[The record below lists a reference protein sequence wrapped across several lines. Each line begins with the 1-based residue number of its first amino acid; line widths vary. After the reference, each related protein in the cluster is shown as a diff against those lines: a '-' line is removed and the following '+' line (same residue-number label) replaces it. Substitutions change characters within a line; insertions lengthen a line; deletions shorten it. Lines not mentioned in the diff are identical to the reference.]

1 MKSKFIKFATSSF
14 MSFLIDYA
22 LFCGLSFIFP
32 TTKIYILTA
41 NIIARIVS
49 AACNYMINCRLVF
62 KEKQNIKSALSYF
75 LLAVFILCMN
85 NVVLLLYSAIPWLK
99 LYIAKIFTELTLFVI
114 SYAVQKRMIFKNK
127 IQN

>member
-32 TTKIYILTA
+32 NTKIYILTA

-62 KEKQNIKSALSYF
+62 KEKQTIKSAL
-75 LLAVFILCMN
+75 FILCMN
-85 NVVLLLYSAIPWLK
+85 NVVLLLYSTIPWIK

-114 SYAVQKRMIFKNK
+114 SYAVQRCIIFKNK
-127 IQN
+127 I

>member
-32 TTKIYILTA
+32 NTKIYILTA

-62 KEKQNIKSALSYF
+62 KEKQTIKSALSYF
-75 LLAVFILCMN
+75 LMAVFILCMN
-85 NVVLLLYSAIPWLK
+85 NVVLLLYSTIPWIK

-114 SYAVQKRMIFKNK
+114 SYAVQTCIIFKNK
-127 IQN
+127 I